1 MMYDRKLFSEDPFTG
16 VRKFFHWD
24 DSNDTFL
31 IETEMSQP
39 LLEDILEGNKQSFN
53 DAPSRWGNGQIVAS
67 IPVHLYWDL
76 KKKGIA
82 DDDAAMKRWLNDPD
96 NRFFRRRPGTV

>member
-1 MMYDRKLFSEDPFTG
+1 MDRKLLSYDDFTG
-16 VRKFFHWD
+16 ISKWFHWD

-31 IETEMSQP
+31 IETEQAAP
-39 LLEDILEGNKQSFN
+39 VLNEIIENNKQDYN
-53 DAPSRWGNGQIVAS
+53 DAPSNWGEGRLVARLPLH
-67 IPVHLYWDL
+67 IYWDL

-96 NRFFRRRPGTV
+96 NRFFRTFPGAV

>member
-1 MMYDRKLFSEDPFTG
+1 MDRKLLSYDDFTG
-16 VRKFFHWD
+16 ISKWFHWD

-31 IETEMSQP
+31 IETEQAAP
-39 LLEDILEGNKQSFN
+39 VLEDIIENNKQDFN
-53 DAPSRWGNGQIVAS
+53 DAPARWGEGRLVAR
-67 IPVHLYWDL
+67 IPLHIYWDL

-96 NRFFRRRPGTV
+96 NRFFRTFPGAV